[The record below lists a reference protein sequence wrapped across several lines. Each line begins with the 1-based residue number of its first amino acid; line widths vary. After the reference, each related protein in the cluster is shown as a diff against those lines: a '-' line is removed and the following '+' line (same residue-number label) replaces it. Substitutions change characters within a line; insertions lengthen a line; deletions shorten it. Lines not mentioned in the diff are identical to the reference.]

1 MMGRGGSPLGRVR
14 LRILVWARIWLG
26 PTSRLGRRR
35 SGPLGLLMSLGP
47 IRPRPLLAS
56 LGRLILGC
64 RMIMGG
70 PQISFLE
77 GLCWASEARPRLW
90 IWTWT
95 KPNWGGGRPLNWSSP
110 SSLGGPDQSRS
121 FLWVV
126 DGLWR
131 PLAET
136 QSLEENSKTDDALME
151 EASRYGNAS

>member
-1 MMGRGGSPLGRVR
+1 MLGVRGPASSLDLDLDEAQLG
-14 LRILVWARIWLG
+14 
-26 PTSRLGRRR
+26 
-35 SGPLGLLMSLGP
+35 
-47 IRPRPLLAS
+47 
-56 LGRLILGC
+56 
-64 RMIMGG
+64 
-70 PQISFLE
+70 
-77 GLCWASEARPRLW
+77 
-90 IWTWT
+90 
-95 KPNWGGGRPLNWSSP
+95 GGGRPLNWSSP